1 MGQMEKG
8 HKTKNQ
14 IRQDK
19 NRGGSI
25 AQTSTTS
32 SLHPPTAS
40 EAGKSLFISSP
51 VL

>member
-1 MGQMEKG
+1 MEKG
-8 HKTKNQ
+8 HKTKNHT
-14 IRQDK
+14 RQDK

-32 SLHPPTAS
+32 GLRPPTTS